1 MVASSWVARSP
12 GGLDPRDGGG
22 VVVECG
28 GVLAGELD
36 SDVGGE
42 TEGEAEVE
50 TVRELGEPPVAVH
63 PDTINATAPS
73 ITPAARMPHILPA
86 GPERGPR
93 RAPARGIPLSGSVLG
108 PTKTAA
114 ARWGSLGRGGVAAD

>member
-1 MVASSWVARSP
+1 
-12 GGLDPRDGGG
+12 
-22 VVVECG
+22 VVERG

-73 ITPAARMPHILPA
+73 TTPAARMPHILPA

-93 RAPARGIPLSGSVLG
+93 RAPDARNTTLGFRAWTDEDCRGSVRLTG
-108 PTKTAA
+108 T
-114 ARWGSLGRGGVAAD
+114 RRGCR